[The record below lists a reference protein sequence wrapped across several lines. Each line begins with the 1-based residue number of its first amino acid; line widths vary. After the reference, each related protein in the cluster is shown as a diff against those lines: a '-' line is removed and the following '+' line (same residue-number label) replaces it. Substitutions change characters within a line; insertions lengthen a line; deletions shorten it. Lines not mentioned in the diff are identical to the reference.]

1 MQTATLSIRELK
13 ANPSWAIAQAQAGV
27 SVLIT
32 SYRKVVAQ
40 LSPPPEAASRAAASE
55 LQARMDAMTAKGF
68 LIQPSQPRRLHV
80 PAYELPRIPG
90 QPYQTMSDQII
101 EDRAKGW

>member
-1 MQTATLSIRELK
+1 MKTTTLSIRELK

-40 LSPPPEAASRAAASE
+40 LAPPPDVAQKTTASDTQLRMEA
-55 LQARMDAMTAKGF
+55 MAKAGR
-68 LIQPSQPRRLHV
+68 LILPTQPRRLNV

-90 QPYQTMSDQII
+90 QPYQSMSDQII

>member
-1 MQTATLSIRELK
+1 MQTTTLSIRELK

-40 LSPPPEAASRAAASE
+40 LAPPPDAALQTPASE
-55 LQARMDAMTAKGF
+55 LQARMDAMTASGF
-68 LIQPSQPRRLHV
+68 LIQPTKPRRMHI
-80 PAYELPRIPG
+80 PAYALPRIPG
-90 QPYQTMSDQII
+90 QPYQSMSDQII
-101 EDRAKGW
+101 EDRGER